1 MANIQRFGTT
11 RRYSSAV
18 VHGQTAYL
26 VEVADDLEADITSQT
41 ESVLAKLDSLLSEL
55 GSSRAQLLTATIYLS
70 SMGDYDSMNAVWD
83 KWIPRGMTP
92 VRACMEVKLSSP
104 GYRIEVALTAAVD

>member
-1 MANIQRFGTT
+1 MADIQRFGTT
-11 RRYSSAV
+11 RRYSNAV
-18 VHGQTAYL
+18 VHAQTAYL

-41 ESVLAKLDSLLSEL
+41 ENVLAKLDSLLSEL

-70 SMGDYDSMNAVWD
+70 SMGDYDAMNAVWD
-83 KWIPRGMTP
+83 KWIPRGKAP

-104 GYRIEVALTAAVD
+104 GYRVEVALTAAIA

>member
-1 MANIQRFGTT
+1 MADIQRFGTT

-18 VHGQTAYL
+18 VHGQMAYL
-26 VEVADDLEADITSQT
+26 VEVTDDLEADITSQT
-41 ESVLAKLDSLLSEL
+41 ENVLAKLDSLLSEV

-70 SMGDYDSMNAVWD
+70 SMGDYDAMNAVWD
-83 KWIPRGMTP
+83 KWIPRGMAP

-104 GYRIEVALTAAVD
+104 EYLIEVALIAAVG